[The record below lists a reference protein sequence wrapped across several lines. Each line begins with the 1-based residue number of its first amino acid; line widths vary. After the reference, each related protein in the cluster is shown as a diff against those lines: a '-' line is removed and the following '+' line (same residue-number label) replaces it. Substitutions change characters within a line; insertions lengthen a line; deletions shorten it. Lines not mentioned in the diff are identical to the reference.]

1 LSAPDGLV
9 ASLLIEEVK
18 MASSSALA
26 VGREPKLKL
35 SQLAYRRFK
44 ELLLAR
50 KIEPGSTV
58 SQADLVR
65 VMGLPI
71 SPVREA
77 IQVLESEGLLKV
89 MPRSGIRIIKPDL
102 ELIAHCCQMRR
113 LLEREAVQKY
123 ALTASSSEIA
133 AWETRHLAL
142 LDAISEGLDNEALGQ
157 RSDEID
163 DSFHATLVGTL
174 RNPIID
180 DTYRR
185 VRERLALTALDHGE
199 SPLLV
204 RVTVSEHMKVIDALK
219 RQDTE
224 GAMAAMDEHMTR
236 SMHRAMGL

>member
-1 LSAPDGLV
+1 
-9 ASLLIEEVK
+9 

-26 VGREPKLKL
+26 VREPKLKL

-44 ELLLAR
+44 ELLLER

-65 VMGLPI
+65 VMELPI

-102 ELIAHCCQMRR
+102 ELIANCCQLRR
-113 LLEREAVQKY
+113 ILEREAVHKY
-123 ALTASSSEIA
+123 AVSASSSEVE
-133 AWETRHLAL
+133 AWEARHLAL

-163 DSFHATLVGTL
+163 DAFHTTLLATL

-185 VRERLALTALDHGE
+185 VRERLALTALDHCD

-204 RVTVSEHMKVIDALK
+204 RITVGEHMKIIAALK
-219 RQDTE
+219 RQDPD
-224 GAMAAMDEHMTR
+224 GAVAAMDEHMTR